1 MTPGPK
7 LLTCARLD
15 DCILRFDL
23 AGGADP
29 KFGEALLHS
38 EQSGGKDALG
48 MATCFSKPSVL
59 SSGEGT
65 REPFTGDGGELV
77 HNFLFGNS
85 AGFELDSPLAAPGI
99 GSDLGSDSK
108 PFCILGG

>member
-7 LLTCARLD
+7 LLTCALLD
-15 DCILRFDL
+15 DGILRFDL
-23 AGGADP
+23 AGGEDP

-77 HNFLFGNS
+77 HNFLLGYN